1 MLIIENVTKRYGTFV
16 AVDDISLNI
25 PSGTIHGFLGP
36 NGAGKTTT
44 MKMVCGLIRP
54 TAGRISVAGFDVRE
68 ATWRSKRSAMS
79 RPAPCL

>member
-44 MKMVCGLIRP
+44 MKMQMKEGPLGLHWPPLAARP
-54 TAGRISVAGFDVRE
+54 PHRTAAR
-68 ATWRSKRSAMS
+68 
-79 RPAPCL
+79 